1 MREISLAQIA
11 KPKQEDSLK
20 EICGSLEKALVSA
33 LKQINPATIN
43 VSPAQNNIKVE
54 ANDAQAYLI
63 EVKRDGH
70 GRINTMVVRPYEP
83 S

>member
-11 KPKQEDSLK
+11 KPKEDSLK
-20 EICGSLEKALVSA
+20 EICSSLEKALVAA

-43 VSPAQNNIKVE
+43 VAPAQNHIQVD
-54 ANDAQAYLI
+54 NDAQSYLI